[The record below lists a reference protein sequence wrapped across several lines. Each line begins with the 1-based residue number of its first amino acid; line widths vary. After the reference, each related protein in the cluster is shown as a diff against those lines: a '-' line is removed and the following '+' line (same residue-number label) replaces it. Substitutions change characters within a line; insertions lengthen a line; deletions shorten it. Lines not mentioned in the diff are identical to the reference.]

1 MAEQT
6 QHPLLEV
13 AKMSFLEAIQGQNE
27 EQIKVAK
34 ETYLLL
40 REIREQ
46 SLEQTP
52 RLHVLN
58 KQLENANK
66 FNKDQAQW
74 LSQAVYHLKG
84 INDSS
89 ETTSIKASFLE
100 ERACTE
106 NNEDNAA
113 ARFSEQWLRG
123 EKWGVSK
130 VHVEVLGNKHKKSPN
145 NPEAGSYSNSML
157 QNDERRREF
166 LVAHCHEELTNPSL
180 APKSDSQ
187 AIEVGRLAHLCPSYR
202 ELFKVPHPEVYEN
215 FKKFPIPE
223 GLQAMLSIMQ
233 PLNKSWRPV
242 SRQSN
247 YEMFFKLAERAE
259 LLNEAELDLQAP
271 FEEKLMKCPQAV
283 VQLYREAPRAEG
295 KSNKMHFSECLCQ
308 FYQFSIEHSEAA
320 FMAHEAEYYENREAK
335 RAKQAAEDG
344 EFRKF
349 FMDFKK
355 DYAETINAKPANEQR
370 IQAVKDAE
378 WQQQE
383 EKKAKHKAAKLAA
396 KGSKTIKST
405 QIDVDQGSWDPKAD
419 EPEVTAV
426 RSRSA
431 GATEVTKKLGDMSFL
446 QDPRY
451 FEKDQATTRAV
462 SEKLGGFSF
471 ERLAKTFE
479 TSTEACQYLK
489 EAESGQVVLPS
500 VGLVPTRACQL
511 KRLTKN
517 NPKADDDEGEK
528 FFPPSS
534 PESRKRKSESQEQEL
549 PPIPATFETVDEG
562 AQEEPQTL
570 EVPDVIP
577 IDMDAEEA
585 DEDSQMP
592 SY

>member
-1 MAEQT
+1 MLA
-6 QHPLLEV
+6 
-13 AKMSFLEAIQGQNE
+13 
-27 EQIKVAK
+27 
-34 ETYLLL
+34 
-40 REIREQ
+40 
-46 SLEQTP
+46 
-52 RLHVLN
+52 
-58 KQLENANK
+58 
-66 FNKDQAQW
+66 
-74 LSQAVYHLKG
+74 
-84 INDSS
+84 
-89 ETTSIKASFLE
+89 
-100 ERACTE
+100 
-106 NNEDNAA
+106 
-113 ARFSEQWLRG
+113 
-123 EKWGVSK
+123 
-130 VHVEVLGNKHKKSPN
+130 NKHKKSPN

-180 APKSDSQ
+180 APKSDSR

-202 ELFKVPHPEVYEN
+202 ALFKESHPEVYEN

-223 GLQAMLSIMQ
+223 ALQAMLSIAQ

-247 YEMFFKLAERAE
+247 YEMFFKLAEREE

-283 VQLYREAPRAEG
+283 VQLYREAPRAAG

-378 WQQQE
+378 WRQQE

-451 FEKDQATTRAV
+451 FE
-462 SEKLGGFSF
+462 
-471 ERLAKTFE
+471 
-479 TSTEACQYLK
+479 TSTEAGQYLK

-500 VGLVPTRACQL
+500 VGLLPTRACQL

-585 DEDSQMP
+585 DGDSQMP